1 MISRLAFQV
10 HESKFII
17 VLPLIHWEQPLRL
30 RSFLCSSNQ
39 LWANVLFVSFWPSL
53 CKFDHI
59 NDILMLW
66 AENREM
72 AVDTGVKVY
81 VAKIGTYSNYKSV
94 GQMMKSKSYQ
104 RFTLKNRQAFYN
116 FLQTLISLKVFIS
129 YRRSFF
135 RSFQA
140 CF

>member
-1 MISRLAFQV
+1 
-10 HESKFII
+10 
-17 VLPLIHWEQPLRL
+17 
-30 RSFLCSSNQ
+30 
-39 LWANVLFVSFWPSL
+39 
-53 CKFDHI
+53 
-59 NDILMLW
+59 
-66 AENREM
+66 M

-135 RSFQA
+135 QVLLSTAVFFRFKQVPFSLLNQEILIQTRFYA
-140 CF
+140 VNLKMEKVGNSLM